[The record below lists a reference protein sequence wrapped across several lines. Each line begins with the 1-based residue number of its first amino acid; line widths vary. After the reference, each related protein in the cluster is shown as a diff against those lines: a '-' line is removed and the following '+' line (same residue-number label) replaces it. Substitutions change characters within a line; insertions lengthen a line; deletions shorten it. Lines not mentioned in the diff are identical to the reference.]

1 MSNEPANYVLKS
13 LTAGRQIL
21 GALRTHFRHR
31 AETLPATHAVLHDT
45 FDGRLHRDGGTLA
58 TRPLAGGG
66 CSASWHSHD
75 GTLRHCTGMVEQPTF
90 AGGFP
95 EGAMR
100 EAIRPVI
107 DMRRLLP
114 LVEVKLQ
121 GNVLRILDDAE
132 KTVAR
137 VEVVHGVACEP
148 GAKGA
153 GAEIRPALSVHAVRG
168 YSREQRE
175 VTRFLEQELGV
186 ARSDSPLVTRAL
198 AAVGKKPG
206 ASTSKILPAFDPE
219 MPAGTAVRLLLSALS
234 RTIRLNEEGT
244 RLDLDSEFL
253 HDFRVAVRRT
263 RTGIAQLREVFPEHS
278 LDRFREDFGWLGSVT
293 GPTRDLDV
301 FLLNMPSYREQLP
314 EPVRPDLE
322 PLEAFLHARQ
332 QVEQRKMAGHL
343 ESPRYRRLIADW
355 AALLDDTS
363 GERPSIADAP
373 VRSLASKRIANRLAR
388 VLRRGRAIGPASPI
402 EKLHRLRIECKK
414 LRYLLEFF
422 RSLYDPADLE
432 PAVRGLKRLQDNL
445 GDLNDYEVQQGA
457 LSGFAGEMAGQAGS
471 SVVGLLAVGRLVER
485 LEAKKR
491 RERRRFKKCFGEFAS
506 EPNLARLRRMLQ
518 VAAPEES

>member
-1 MSNEPANYVLKS
+1 MNTAPANYVLKS
-13 LTAGRQIL
+13 LTAGRRIL
-21 GALRTHFRHR
+21 GALRSHFRNR
-31 AETLPATHAVLHDT
+31 PETLPDTHAVLHDT
-45 FDGRLHRDGGTLA
+45 FDGRLHRDGGVLA
-58 TRPLAGGG
+58 SRPLTGGG
-66 CSASWHSHD
+66 CSAAWRSHD
-75 GTLRHCTGMVEQPTF
+75 GTLRHCTDMPEQPAF
-90 AGGFP
+90 AEGFP

-100 EAIRPVI
+100 EAIRSVI

-114 LVEVKLQ
+114 LVEVELR
-121 GNVLRILDDAE
+121 GNLLRIVDDAE

-137 VEVVHGVACEP
+137 VEMVHGVACEP

-153 GAEIRPALSVHAVRG
+153 GVEIRPALSVHAVRG
-168 YSREQRE
+168 YSREQQE

-186 ARSDSPLVTRAL
+186 PRSDSPLATRAL
-198 AAVGKKPG
+198 AAVGKQPG

-219 MPAGTAVRLLLSALS
+219 MPAGTAARLLLSALL
-234 RTIRLNEEGT
+234 RTMRLNEEGT

-253 HDFRVAVRRT
+253 HDFRVAGRRT
-263 RTGIAQLREVFPEHS
+263 RTGIVQLREVFPEHS
-278 LDRFREDFGWLGSVT
+278 LDRFREDFGWLGDVT

-301 FLLNMPSYREQLP
+301 FLLNMASYREQLP

-322 PLEAFLHARQ
+322 PLEAFLRVRQ
-332 QVEQRKMAGHL
+332 QVEQRKMARKL
-343 ESPRYRRLIADW
+343 ESPRYRRLVADW

-363 GERPSIADAP
+363 DERPSIADAP
-373 VRSLASKRIANRLAR
+373 VRSLASRRIANRLER
-388 VLRRGRAIGPASPI
+388 VLRRGRAIGPTSPI

-445 GDLNDYEVQQGA
+445 GDLNDYELQQGS

-471 SVVGLLAVGRLVER
+471 SVDGLLAVGRLVER

-491 RERRRFKKCFGEFAS
+491 RERRRFEECFGEFAS
-506 EPNLARLRRMLQ
+506 KPNLARLQRMLR
-518 VAAPEES
+518 VVAPEAS